1 MCTYR
6 HNAIDRRHFGSL
18 FLGAASLSL
27 LPVTARASAKI
38 KALAVTCIDFRFLN
52 KDAAFVA
59 NELDLFKNADIVA
72 LAGGSLA
79 AIKNKVTPDSK
90 DAFWEQIKVAHGL
103 HEFET
108 VVMVDHMDCGAYKAE
123 FDPANPE
130 EEHAEHVRVMTEVT
144 GELRKLKFNVD
155 CYLMPADLSQPAE
168 HIAIPA

>member
-1 MCTYR
+1 MCTHH

-27 LPVTARASAKI
+27 LPVAAHASAKI
-38 KALAVTCIDFRFLN
+38 KALVMTCIDFRFLN

-59 NELDLFKNADIVA
+59 NELNLFKDADIIA

-79 AIKNKVTPDSK
+79 AIDTKVLPKSK
-90 DAFWEQIKVAHGL
+90 DAFWEQFRIAHKL

-108 VVMVDHMDCGAYKAE
+108 VVMIDHMDCGAYKAE
-123 FDPANPE
+123 FKPE
-130 EEHAEHVRVMTEVT
+130 EERAEHVRVMTEVT

-168 HIAIPA
+168 RIIIPA